1 MIKKKSTFGDPKS
14 YQISTSQKFDDD
26 DDGHGVN
33 ILLWK
38 KKNNY
43 YNCFPSSN

>member
-1 MIKKKSTFGDPKS
+1 MIKKKKSTFGDPKS
-14 YQISTSQKFDDD
+14 YQISTSQKFDD